1 MFDHN
6 QPGKSNASKDH
17 SQWLIRSSNGPGSDC
32 CLVLPICVSCGLAM
46 VRVYITGCSDV
57 TLRWLRRLFSGELI
71 SVQLSICLFTVVFLA
86 CVASSGVTTSEAPR
100 GKLFLGAPTFL
111 WAPKECQNYNYL
123 SLSPPPGNSSHRD
136 DRSQ

>member
-1 MFDHN
+1 
-6 QPGKSNASKDH
+6 
-17 SQWLIRSSNGPGSDC
+17 
-32 CLVLPICVSCGLAM
+32 M

-71 SVQLSICLFTVVFLA
+71 PFQLSICLFTVVFLA

-123 SLSPPPGNSSHRD
+123 SLPPPGTQAIEMTEAKEITCSHVRL
-136 DRSQ
+136 SYHSGIKH